1 MDIVETHREK
11 CTQCGKCL
19 EVCPRYDDLD
29 LIKILY
35 GYLEGKSEIDSDSL
49 LRCLTCGLC
58 TDACPDK
65 LGIKLLISPARQK
78 WVNENG
84 LTDRQT
90 MVDPDAENNL
100 FKKLPEWMKFLHTK
114 TIQVLLCIFLVAP
127 EPLSIKLW
135 HRLLLSFWK
144 KQQLIIRS

>member
-11 CTQCGKCL
+11 CTECGKCL

-78 WVNENG
+78 WVSGQANNG
-84 LTDRQT
+84 
-90 MVDPDAENNL
+90 
-100 FKKLPEWMKFLHTK
+100 
-114 TIQVLLCIFLVAP
+114 
-127 EPLSIKLW
+127 
-135 HRLLLSFWK
+135 
-144 KQQLIIRS
+144 